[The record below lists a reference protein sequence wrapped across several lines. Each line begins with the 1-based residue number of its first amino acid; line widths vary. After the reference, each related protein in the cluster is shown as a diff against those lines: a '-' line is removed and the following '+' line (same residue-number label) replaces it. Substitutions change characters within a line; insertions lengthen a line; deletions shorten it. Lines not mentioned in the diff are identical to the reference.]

1 MPEMIDV
8 SHREIYDR
16 LLSVEQKV
24 DRVEKNTK
32 DVVEAFNAAAGAFK
46 VLELLAKVA
55 KPILWIGAVITAVG
69 VLWSNWRGS

>member
-1 MPEMIDV
+1 MSEMIDV

-69 VLWSNWRGS
+69 VLWSNWRGN

>member
-1 MPEMIDV
+1 VPEMIDV